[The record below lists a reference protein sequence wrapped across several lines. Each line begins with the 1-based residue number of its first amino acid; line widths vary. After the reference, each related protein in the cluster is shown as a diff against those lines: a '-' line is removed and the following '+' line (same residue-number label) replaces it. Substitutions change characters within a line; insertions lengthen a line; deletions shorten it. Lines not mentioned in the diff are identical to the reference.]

1 MQDDDLP
8 ALTDMWVDS
17 WRGVFP
23 DIDFEAR
30 RAWFHGRLAAHRAGG
45 VRIVVAECEKRLLG
59 FITVDAASHFIDQL
73 AVAPVAAGRGVAQ
86 MLLAQARRVSPRRLL
101 LDVNEANGRAVNFYR
116 RQGFQVIGEG
126 VSEASGLP
134 LLWMEWVG

>member
-1 MQDDDLP
+1 MNALSPLPVTLRAMQDDDLP

-45 VRIVVAECEKRLLG
+45 VRIVVADCE
-59 FITVDAASHFIDQL
+59 
-73 AVAPVAAGRGVAQ
+73 
-86 MLLAQARRVSPRRLL
+86 
-101 LDVNEANGRAVNFYR
+101 
-116 RQGFQVIGEG
+116 
-126 VSEASGLP
+126 
-134 LLWMEWVG
+134 